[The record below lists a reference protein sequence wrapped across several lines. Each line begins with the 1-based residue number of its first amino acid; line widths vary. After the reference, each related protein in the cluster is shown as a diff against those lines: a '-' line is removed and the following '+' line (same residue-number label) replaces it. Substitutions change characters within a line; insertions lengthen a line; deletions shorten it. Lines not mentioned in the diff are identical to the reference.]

1 MNIMQWIKSALQRP
15 SSYLVALFKEREEH
29 LPLEHDPVGEFLE
42 SKKKGVNPAEEEVSE
57 APPGVDVAQQAVG
70 QAIEV
75 SNENV
80 ASTEKVEAAA
90 QVAESQLGSPIRS
103 EAKVEAPALVLA
115 GAEKAEAGKAEA
127 EASAVLSGAK
137 AEARAPEPVGQKV
150 EAANTPPPNSPE
162 EEEKIE
168 SVLEVFRSE
177 GLAVETT
184 SSLSKELAD
193 MSVYSLLEEIKQVAQ
208 IAKKVKKVDQE

>member
-1 MNIMQWIKSALQRP
+1 MNIIQWIKSVLQRP
-15 SSYLVALFKEREEH
+15 SNLAALFKEREEH

-42 SKKKGVNPAEEEVSE
+42 SKKKGINPAEEEAGE
-57 APPGVDVAQQAVG
+57 TPPMANAAPQVVG
-70 QAIEV
+70 QAIEAG
-75 SNENV
+75 NENI
-80 ASTEKVEAAA
+80 ASTEKVEAAD
-90 QVAESQLGSPIRS
+90 QPVESQLGSPIRS
-103 EAKVEAPALVLA
+103 KAKVETPAALA
-115 GAEKAEAGKAEA
+115 EVEKAEAGKAEA
-127 EASAVLSGAK
+127 EASAVLSEAK

-150 EAANTPPPNSPE
+150 EAAKTPHANSPE

>member
-1 MNIMQWIKSALQRP
+1 MNIIQWIRSALQRP
-15 SSYLVALFKEREEH
+15 LNPLAALFKEREEH
-29 LPLEHDPVGEFLE
+29 LPLENDPVGEFLE

-57 APPGVDVAQQAVG
+57 APPGADVAPQAVG
-70 QAIEV
+70 QAIKAG
-75 SNENV
+75 NEDMS
-80 ASTEKVEAAA
+80 STERVEAAVQA
-90 QVAESQLGSPIRS
+90 AGSQVVSPIQSDAKMETPAAVAE
-103 EAKVEAPALVLA
+103 
-115 GAEKAEAGKAEA
+115 AEKAEAGKAEA

-162 EEEKIE
+162 EEEKLE
-168 SVLEVFRSE
+168 SVLDVFRSE

-193 MSVYSLLEEIKQVAQ
+193 MSVYSLLEETKQIAQ
-208 IAKKVKKVDQE
+208 IAKKVKKVSEE